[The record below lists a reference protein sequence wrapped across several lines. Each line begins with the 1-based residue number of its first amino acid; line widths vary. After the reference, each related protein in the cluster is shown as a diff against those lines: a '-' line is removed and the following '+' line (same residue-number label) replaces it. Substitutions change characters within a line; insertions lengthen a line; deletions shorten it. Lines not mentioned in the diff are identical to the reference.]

1 MREQASLLDITH
13 DAIIVR
19 DLNDVITYW
28 NRGAEHLYELS
39 SEEALGKT
47 SHELLQT
54 VFPASPEEL
63 KSALLHGDRLEV
75 ELTHTKRDGTEVVV
89 ASRWSVQRDAAGR
102 PVAILETNN
111 DITKRKIAEAKLFR
125 QEKELQLTID
135 TIPAFVFRILPDGWT
150 DFLNK
155 RWLDF
160 TGLTHSEAEGLGWRV
175 VYHPDDVD
183 YIVEARNKGIAS
195 GEAWESEGR
204 IRSADGQYR
213 WFLNRAAPLRD
224 EQGNIVKWYG
234 SNTDIEDRKRA
245 ENALRRSEAYLAE
258 AQRLSL
264 TGSLAGPSAP
274 AKSAGRPRPFAFSSA
289 IQNRLPPSILSSNE
303 PIRTIAGFSSACSSG
318 CRVTG
323 TIGRSSTGS

>member
-1 MREQASLLDITH
+1 M
-13 DAIIVR
+13 
-19 DLNDVITYW
+19 
-28 NRGAEHLYELS
+28 
-39 SEEALGKT
+39 
-47 SHELLQT
+47 
-54 VFPASPEEL
+54 
-63 KSALLHGDRLEV
+63 
-75 ELTHTKRDGTEVVV
+75 
-89 ASRWSVQRDAAGR
+89 
-102 PVAILETNN
+102 ETNN
-111 DITKRKIAEAKLFR
+111 DITKRKIAEAKTLR

-175 VYHPDDVD
+175 VYHPDDVEH
-183 YIVEARNKGIAS
+183 IVEARSKGMAS
-195 GEAWESEGR
+195 GQPWESEGR

-258 AQRLSL
+258 AQRLSQ
-264 TGSLAGPSAP
+264 TGSFGWDHRHRR
-274 AKSAGRPRPFAFSSA
+274 KSAGRPRPFAFSST
-289 IQNRLPPSILSSNE
+289 IRNRRPPSILSLK
-303 PIRTIAGFSSACSSG
+303 RTHPDDRGFLLSPARAGVCA
-318 CRVTG
+318 TG
-323 TIGRSSTGS
+323 DKLGGRAPALDA